1 MENFKVPSTYVYP
14 NDMCELIR
22 TLTNII
28 ENKTKVDIDK
38 KKIWD
43 IINNIYD
50 QWIKVAEREKEKD
63 EKDYYKLI
71 SFLTLVLST
80 NWFNEE
86 QEEIEYIVNEIYYS
100 NMGITQSFSEEEV
113 TKAIENSLGAEI
125 KKCIINKNDLIIE
138 FIKGDYGEGIFD
150 GKIVLNINDGLFL
163 HTEKEILQY
172 TGKLP
177 IDSYEIELAINSC
190 DWKKYE
196 EKKD

>member
-1 MENFKVPSTYVYP
+1 MENFKMPSTYVYP
-14 NDMCELIR
+14 NDMCELIK
-22 TLTNII
+22 TLINVI
-28 ENKTKVDIDK
+28 ENKAKVDIDK

-50 QWIKVAEREKEKD
+50 QWIKVAEAETEKD
-63 EKDYYKLI
+63 EKEYYKLI
-71 SFLTLVLST
+71 SFLTLILST

-86 QEEIEYIVNEIYYS
+86 QEEIEYIVNEIYYR

-125 KKCIINKNDLIIE
+125 KKCIINKNDLVIE
-138 FIKGDYGEGIFD
+138 FIKGNYGEGIFD
-150 GKIVLNINDGLFL
+150 GKIVLDINEGLFL

-177 IDSYEIELAINSC
+177 VDSYEIELAINSC
-190 DWKKYE
+190 DWIKYE
-196 EKKD
+196 EKKQ